1 MNPKIDNLAVEIAL
15 LSNSSLKQLAE
26 ALVEQFPTRADA
38 LTFMMQTVVED
49 NLREIHRQLGIL

>member
-1 MNPKIDNLAVEIAL
+1 MNEKIDNLAVEIAL

-38 LTFMMQTVVED
+38 LTFMMQAVLED
-49 NLREIHRQLGIL
+49 NMREIHRQLGIL